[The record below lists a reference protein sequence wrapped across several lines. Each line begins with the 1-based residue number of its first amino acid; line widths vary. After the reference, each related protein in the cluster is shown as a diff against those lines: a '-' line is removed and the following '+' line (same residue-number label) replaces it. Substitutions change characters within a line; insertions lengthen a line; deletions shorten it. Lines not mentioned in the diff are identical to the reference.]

1 MSILGAYSG
10 FMLML
15 SLALLIL
22 EVVAF
27 VDAAIRPADA
37 YVAAGKQTKQF
48 WLVLIGV
55 FTFVTF
61 SVGFLGL
68 FGLGLV
74 GVVAASV
81 YLLDVR
87 PALKS
92 VGGGR
97 GSSGQHMGPYG
108 PW

>member
-10 FMLML
+10 FMLLL
-15 SLALLIL
+15 SIALLIL
-22 EVVAF
+22 EIVAF
-27 VDAAIRPADA
+27 IDAAIRPAQA

-48 WLVLIGV
+48 WLVLIGI
-55 FTFVTF
+55 FTFISF
-61 SVGFLGL
+61 SFGFLGL
-68 FGLGLV
+68 FGIGLV

-87 PALKS
+87 PALRA

-97 GSSGQHMGPYG
+97 GGSDQHMGPYG

>member
-1 MSILGAYSG
+1 VSILGAYGG
-10 FMLML
+10 FMMVL
-15 SLALLIL
+15 SLALLVL
-22 EVVAF
+22 ELVAF
-27 VDAAIRPADA
+27 VDASIRPSQA

-61 SVGFLGL
+61 MFGPLGL
-68 FGLGLV
+68 FGLGLI

-92 VGGGR
+92 IGGGR
-97 GSSGQHMGPYG
+97 GSDQHMGPYG